1 MVEVQ
6 AAEAATA
13 EVQVA
18 AVEDLAAVA
27 EDVNYL

>member
-1 MVEVQ
+1 VEVL
-6 AAEAATA
+6 AAEAAMA
-13 EVQVA
+13 EVLVE